1 MANIPELKKSRTSIA
16 QFNLVGEVKINDY
29 TFTIDQT
36 SDKSDWIWNTLN
48 LGVDCGDCGTIYAE
62 MKSGYGS
69 NRDNVVYVHGKKES
83 ENDSKKL
90 IDDFS
95 NQYTIDWD
103 DRFKKSILD
112 DIGNR
117 CFIKVGIEK
126 DVKDKTVEKL
136 FLTAYDAV
144 IYIKEHL
151 EDGMI
156 VNVKGNLK
164 WKEYEG
170 KTQLTKEITSIFL
183 SGATPEKYR
192 ATFRQ
197 TILCGYD
204 CIGKLNNETESYA
217 LDAYVVDYVGKLGKK
232 QIKKS
237 FAYDKQFEFATR
249 GDEEKAKKILVKYF
263 KPKKKNEVA
272 EVNVEGRIT
281 KNGTS
286 VDITM
291 EDIPD
296 EIQELI
302 DLGLYTKEEI
312 LAKGTNGGNKKE
324 TFVIEKPVVVVTKDD
339 DGNSKTEIQSN
350 KSAWTT
356 DSLLFFSSLDLDEDN
371 EDADEDKKSTKS
383 KVKEK
388 EDKSS
393 KAKIDDDFDLD
404 DLFDDDDEDDLPF

>member
-1 MANIPELKKSRTSIA
+1 MGNVPELKKSKTSIA

-29 TFTIDQT
+29 TFSMDQT

-69 NRDNVVYVHGKKES
+69 NRDNVLYVHGKKEDK
-83 ENDSKKL
+83 NGK
-90 IDDFS
+90 IVDDFD

-103 DRFKKSILD
+103 DRFKKSILE
-112 DIGNR
+112 DIGER

-126 DVKDKTVEKL
+126 DVKDKTVEKM
-136 FLTAYDAV
+136 FVSAYDAV
-144 IYIKEHL
+144 AYIKEHL
-151 EDGMI
+151 EEGMV

-170 KTQLTKEITSIFL
+170 NTQLTKEITSIFL
-183 SGATPEKYR
+183 SSATPEKYR

-197 TILCGYD
+197 TILCGYE
-204 CIGKLNNETESYA
+204 CIGKLNNETDTYA
-217 LDAYVVDYVGKLGKK
+217 LNAYVVDYVGKLNKK

-237 FAYDKQFEFATR
+237 FAYDKQFEFATK
-249 GDEEKAKKILVKYF
+249 GDEEKAKKILIKYF

-291 EDIPD
+291 DDIPE

-302 DLGLYTKEEI
+302 ELGLYTKEEI

-324 TFVIEKPVVVVTKDD
+324 TFIIEKPVVVVTKDD

-356 DSLLFFSSLDLDEDN
+356 DSLVFFSSLDLDEDA
-371 EDADEDKKSTKS
+371 EEEEKPKS
-383 KVKEK
+383 KTKEK
-388 EDKSS
+388 AKEEKPS
-393 KAKIDDDFDLD
+393 KTEIEDDFDLD
-404 DLFDDDDEDDLPF
+404 DLFDDEDEDEE